1 MLERIVGVNKAVVRV
16 SSVLDFRK
24 IETTEERYDPNG
36 QVVRSEQRGQEKSS
50 GVNGTSGGVPGVESN
65 VPGGTEAEG
74 GQTSSNNNQTKNE
87 TVNYE
92 ISRTVSRI
100 VEPTGTIK
108 KLSVAVLVDGTYEG
122 GGKAGEAGADQPKK
136 YVPRSEEEM
145 KRIEEIVKK
154 AMGYSTER
162 QDQVEVVSIQFGL
175 GAEEPTGGVEAA
187 PDASKV
193 WMPYVRYAV
202 GGLLFFLIFFMV
214 VRPLMV
220 MLVQSAPAAGGG
232 ETPALP
238 ASVGQVEAAISG
250 KQPGQILDMAKNNP
264 ANTAVVVKQWLKN
277 NA

>member
-1 MLERIVGVNKAVVRV
+1 
-16 SSVLDFRK
+16 
-24 IETTEERYDPNG
+24 
-36 QVVRSEQRGQEKSS
+36 
-50 GVNGTSGGVPGVESN
+50 
-65 VPGGTEAEG
+65 
-74 GQTSSNNNQTKNE
+74 
-87 TVNYE
+87 
-92 ISRTVSRI
+92 
-100 VEPTGTIK
+100 
-108 KLSVAVLVDGTYEG
+108 
-122 GGKAGEAGADQPKK
+122 
-136 YVPRSEEEM
+136 M

-175 GAEEPTGGVEAA
+175 GAEEPAVGVEAA
-187 PDASKV
+187 PDTNKA

-202 GGLLFFLIFFMV
+202 GGVLFFLIFFLI

-220 MLVQSAPAAGGG
+220 MLVQSSPAAGAG

-264 ANTAVVVKQWLKN
+264 ANTAVVVKQWLKS

>member
-1 MLERIVGVNKAVVRV
+1 
-16 SSVLDFRK
+16 
-24 IETTEERYDPNG
+24 
-36 QVVRSEQRGQEKSS
+36 
-50 GVNGTSGGVPGVESN
+50 VNGVSGGVPGVESN
-65 VPGGTEAEG
+65 LPGGTEAEG

-108 KLSVAVLVDGTYEG
+108 KLSVAVLVDGIYEG
-122 GGKAGEAGADQPKK
+122 AKAGEAGSDQPKK
-136 YVPRSEEEM
+136 YVARSEEDM
-145 KRIEEIVKK
+145 KRIEDIVKK

-175 GAEEPTGGVEAA
+175 GPEEPAGAAVEAA
-187 PDASKV
+187 PDAAKA
-193 WMPYVRYAV
+193 WMPYIRYAV
-202 GGLLFFLIFFMV
+202 GGVLFFLILFLV

-220 MLVQSAPAAGGG
+220 MLAESAPTATMG
-232 ETPALP
+232 ETPAVP

-250 KQPGQILDMAKNNP
+250 KQSSQILDMAKNNP
-264 ANTAVVVKQWLKN
+264 ANTAVVVKQWLKS